1 MNNAPC
7 FLDLVVKVDQE
18 FPSEFSPGAHLTVEQ
33 SQQLERISTAASASV
48 ITLTSGIAAIGEM
61 LAWVGTTEELSGDAL
76 TSLGWLLN
84 HLGETTCRLHDE
96 ARNAEYK
103 LQTLPRSAP
112 QKSASAKRGA
122 GGEA

>member
-1 MNNAPC
+1 MSAPC
-7 FLDLVVKVDQE
+7 FLDLLVQVDQQ
-18 FPSEFSPGAHLTVEQ
+18 FPSDFTPGAHLTDEQ
-33 SQQLERISTAASASV
+33 SEQLERISAAASTSV

-61 LAWVGTTEELSGDAL
+61 LAWVGTTEEITGDSL

-112 QKSASAKRGA
+112 QNRTSAKRGA
-122 GGEA
+122 GGAA

>member
-1 MNNAPC
+1 MSAPC
-7 FLDLVVKVDQE
+7 FLDLLVQVDQQ
-18 FPSEFSPGAHLTVEQ
+18 FPSEFTPGAHLTDEQ
-33 SQQLERISTAASASV
+33 SEQLERISTAASTSV
-48 ITLTSGIAAIGEM
+48 TTLTSGIAAIGEM
-61 LAWVGTTEELSGDAL
+61 LAWVGTTEEVSGDSL

-112 QKSASAKRGA
+112 RKPASPKRGA
-122 GGEA
+122 GGAT